1 MSTQKCQRCFKPT
14 GGSSIMSMFYTQM
27 ICMECKREEEKDPRY
42 REAKEAE
49 AREVMKGNYN
59 FKGIGFR

>member
-1 MSTQKCQRCFKPT
+1 
-14 GGSSIMSMFYTQM
+14 MSMFNTQM
-27 ICMECKREEEKDPRY
+27 ICMECKHEEEKDPRY

-49 AREVMKGNYN
+49 TREVMKGNYN

>member
-14 GGSSIMSMFYTQM
+14 GGASIMSMFNTQM
-27 ICMECKREEEKDPRY
+27 ICMECKHEEEKDPRY